1 MIFALAGTI
10 AASAQTI
17 NFEIDGLKYETT
29 SANTARVTEVA
40 TSELTVDVPATVEHD
55 GTT

>member
-1 MIFALAGTI
+1 MKKTLLMIFALAGTI

-40 TSELTVDVPATVEHD
+40 TSELTVDVPATV
-55 GTT
+55 